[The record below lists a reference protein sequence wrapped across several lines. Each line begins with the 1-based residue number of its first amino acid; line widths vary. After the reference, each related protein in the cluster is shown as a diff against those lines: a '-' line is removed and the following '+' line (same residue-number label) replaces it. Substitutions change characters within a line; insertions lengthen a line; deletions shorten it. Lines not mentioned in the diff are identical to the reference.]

1 MRLTLTR
8 LTFSIFISEFKRH
21 AHCWSSLSFLK
32 QNPARCRRRER
43 RMEKEQQQV
52 KVLTLTTANFTWT
65 INNFSSQVTFKFIY
79 SDTFFVGPYS
89 WQIAIQRSIPYIYL
103 RGLLVDRLYAAD
115 IDNNVPVG
123 RRSLNFK
130 LSLVDQLQAKS
141 MIINESENINI
152 HQLKTGVAVVS
163 LRVLSGMVSDP
174 KNGFLVNDTCIVVAE
189 VSVNDLGLDHVKS
202 TDLFLDFRGLCK
214 MEKDY
219 VQLLE
224 KSCSKY
230 PSLIESHKKRKRSQR
245 FNELSFTTL
254 GKLLHFLKTKKVKD
268 MKSDDACKE
277 LQDLWDE
284 AEIRFDDLSWLEP
297 HVKSALNYFENAAK
311 VGKLKANVVD
321 LEEKAKTLKAEAIA
335 IDAVLETTKEELAKA
350 KEGFV
355 ARDLD
360 DQLGYGIIS

>member
-1 MRLTLTR
+1 MI

-21 AHCWSSLSFLK
+21 AHCWASLSSLK
-32 QNPARCRRRER
+32 QNPARCRRRKR
-43 RMEKEQQQV
+43 RMEKEQQEV

-65 INNFSSQVTFKFIY
+65 INNFSSLVTFRFIY

-130 LSLVDQLQAKS
+130 LSLVDQLQCKS
-141 MIINESENINI
+141 MITKESGNINI
-152 HQLKTGVAVVS
+152 HRPKKGVDVVS
-163 LRVLSGMVSDP
+163 LRVLYSDA
-174 KNGFLVNDTCIVVAE
+174 KNGFLENDTCIVVAE
-189 VSVNDLGLDHVKS
+189 VSVNDLGLDHDQNRPCSLMKS
-202 TDLFLDFRGLCK
+202 TALFWDFRGLCK

-230 PSLIESHKKRKRSQR
+230 PSLIESHRKRNRSQR
-245 FNELSFTTL
+245 FNQLSFTTL

-297 HVKSALNYFENAAK
+297 HVKSALSYFDNAAK
-311 VGKLKANVVD
+311 VEKHEGHVVD
-321 LEEKAKTLKAEAIA
+321 LEEKIKTLKAEAIA
-335 IDAVLETTKEELAKA
+335 IDAVLETTKKELAMLE
-350 KEGFV
+350 EGFV
-355 ARDLD
+355 EIDLD
-360 DQLGYGIIS
+360 DQLGYGLP